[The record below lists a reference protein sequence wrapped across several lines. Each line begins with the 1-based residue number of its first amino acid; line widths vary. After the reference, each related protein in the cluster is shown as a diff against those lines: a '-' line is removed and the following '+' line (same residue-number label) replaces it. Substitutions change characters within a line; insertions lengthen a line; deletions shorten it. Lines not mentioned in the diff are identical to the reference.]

1 VKNIIKIINLEKS
14 KDKRQMS
21 SSFSLP
27 HPSVVKY
34 YSKYRKPPDQKL
46 KVSFISPTK
55 FEIDDRYEVID
66 TSKKGKN

>member
-1 VKNIIKIINLEKS
+1 
-14 KDKRQMS
+14 MS